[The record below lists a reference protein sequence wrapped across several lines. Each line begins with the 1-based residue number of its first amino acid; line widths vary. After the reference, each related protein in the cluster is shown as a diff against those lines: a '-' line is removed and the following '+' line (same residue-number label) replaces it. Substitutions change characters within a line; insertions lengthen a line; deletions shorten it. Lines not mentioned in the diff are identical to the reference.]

1 MKTQLTPDEKLRAAH
16 AHLILGVDQTIIA
29 MLFGVNLGR
38 VNEAVMEVRKSV
50 HNVEPVKRTRGRPRK
65 GAEK

>member
-16 AHLILGVDQTIIA
+16 AHLILGVDQAIIA

-50 HNVEPVKRTRGRPRK
+50 NGPAPVKSTRFRPREGEAK
-65 GAEK
+65 